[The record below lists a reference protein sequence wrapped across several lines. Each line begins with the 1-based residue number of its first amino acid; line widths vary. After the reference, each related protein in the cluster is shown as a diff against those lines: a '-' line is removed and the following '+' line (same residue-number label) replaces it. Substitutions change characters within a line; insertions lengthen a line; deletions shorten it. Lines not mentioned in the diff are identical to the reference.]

1 MALTTVGRYSN
12 TLLVSLNNR
21 ISIREAAG
29 SRGIANQTP
38 VPAFASAPH
47 SDHCSDVTITVT
59 TEVGQ
64 PPSMFKSGSS
74 FGESV

>member
-21 ISIREAAG
+21 ISIREAAA
-29 SRGIANQTP
+29 SRGIANRKP
-38 VPAFASAPH
+38 SPAFGSAPP
-47 SDHCSDVTITVT
+47 SDHCTDVTVTVT

-64 PPSMFKSGSS
+64 PPATFKSS
-74 FGESV
+74 FGEVV